1 MEIVCSV
8 ENVNPVKS
16 EENLSMYASSLKYK
30 NQTDYL
36 SSDKFKQNLI
46 KAANSIKNSG
56 ATILNSDTIKTVK
69 KIVLD
74 CF

>member
-1 MEIVCSV
+1 MSNTITIKDPNGNIVCSV

-36 SSDKFKQNLI
+36 SSDKFLFYLI
-46 KAANSIKNSG
+46 NH
-56 ATILNSDTIKTVK
+56 
-69 KIVLD
+69 
-74 CF
+74 